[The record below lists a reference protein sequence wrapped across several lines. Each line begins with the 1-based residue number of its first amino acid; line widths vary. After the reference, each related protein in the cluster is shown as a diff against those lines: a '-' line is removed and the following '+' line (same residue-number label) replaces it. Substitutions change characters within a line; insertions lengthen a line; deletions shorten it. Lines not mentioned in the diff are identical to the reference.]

1 MIRHI
6 ASALVGLSLL
16 LLLYAE
22 VQRLDDMTIDQVEQ
36 LQLERVARVAQ

>member
-1 MIRHI
+1 MIRQI

-22 VQRLDDMTIDQVEQ
+22 VQRLDDMTNDQIDQ
-36 LQLERVARVAQ
+36 LQLERVAQVAQ